1 MWLDFVLA
9 GTTGQVDISVAGT
22 TDPAGLAAAPGSLGL
37 AVCEATVHHPGRGYT
52 GMLGWIQ
59 LVRSTDNASAGLR
72 FEMDPLEIL
81 GEVGHPFCFFGI
93 KPTLFD
99 APARDTR
106 DDMSWMAHS
115 FLTRIAHDTGREVR
129 ALLGF
134 SWGFT
139 ISGGDVAIT
148 PPARLGSDAWQHHL
162 PILSS
167 EHPAWTFAT
176 DLPDPQ

>member
-1 MWLDFVLA
+1 MREGRLA
-9 GTTGQVDISVAGT
+9 DEHGRAGVRK
-22 TDPAGLAAAPGSLGL
+22 L
-37 AVCEATVHHPGRGYT
+37 GRGSNSAT
-52 GMLGWIQ
+52 PGTA
-59 LVRSTDNASAGLR
+59 RSRMAARYRRRDAVGFRAGER

-106 DDMSWMAHS
+106 DDMSWTAHS

-139 ISGGDVAIT
+139 ISSGQVAIT
-148 PPARLGSDAWQHHL
+148 PPAQLRSDDWQDHL
-162 PILSS
+162 PLLCSS
-167 EHPAWTFAT
+167 HPAWTFAT
-176 DLPDPQ
+176 DLQHPQ